1 MLSYPE
7 KRYRSKNGPRC
18 PSGKA
23 MITGRPGQM
32 GRVRPQQPSERQKMD
47 ESPFGKGGFRGI
59 SQPRNNPRFASE
71 GGFALVAAILACV
84 MLFALAMLVIHISTQ
99 DLRSSAKNVGDKK
112 ASAAAETG
120 IHRMMQNFDPTNLST
135 SAVKST
141 SKNQDG
147 TNAVQISG
155 VWYLQ
160 VNSANDPNS
169 RYTIG
174 TPTRPTTGPSFLPLT
189 GYSVGGGQS
198 WGQARY
204 VVDVTGRNTSY
215 DTTVTIGTGFG
226 YGPIEISTMSR

>member
-23 MITGRPGQM
+23 KTGNPDQPG
-32 GRVRPQQPSERQKMD
+32 RSRR
-47 ESPFGKGGFRGI
+47 I
-59 SQPRNNPRFASE
+59 ASE
-71 GGFALVAAILACV
+71 KGFVLVAAIFACV
-84 MLFALAMLVIHISTQ
+84 ILFALAMLVIHLSTQ

-112 ASAAAETG
+112 ASSAAETG
-120 IHRMMQNFDPTNLST
+120 IHRMMQNFDPTPTDFNN
-135 SAVKST
+135 T
-141 SKNQDG
+141 SKYNTQF
-147 TNAVQISG
+147 
-155 VWYLQ
+155 Q
-160 VNSANDPNS
+160 VDSTNDPNS
-169 RYTIG
+169 VYTISS
-174 TPTRPTTGPSFLPLT
+174 PTRPTTGPSFLPLT

-215 DTTVTIGTGFG
+215 GTTVTIGTGFG